1 MWKPLISC
9 RKTVFFEDQH
19 TVEIKKI
26 HEKYHSKTIFKK
38 VLEDMQK
45 LS

>member
-1 MWKPLISC
+1 
-9 RKTVFFEDQH
+9 VFFEDQH

-26 HEKYHSKTIFKK
+26 HEKYNSKTIFKK
-38 VLEDMQK
+38 VLEEIEK